1 MSNIRR
7 GGRTQ
12 SELKFCVCSRIKS
25 FQTTLNMAQEEKVVP
40 SAEEEIR
47 ALEQKLEE
55 KKRALAEAGTSPQE
69 EKEIFREV
77 VREHVAESAAE
88 QGAPASAV
96 PLSPLPPTNATQK
109 PADDKATIDA
119 REKKI
124 VALVEYAMTHTIE
137 AAVKMAE
144 AESPYLVDE
153 LHDRLADHYY
163 EKLVQLRKLEQ
174 L

>member
-1 MSNIRR
+1 
-7 GGRTQ
+7 
-12 SELKFCVCSRIKS
+12 
-25 FQTTLNMAQEEKVVP
+25 MAQEEKGTP

-55 KKRALAEAGTSPQE
+55 KKRALAEAGASPQE

-77 VREHVAESAAE
+77 VREHVAESVAE
-88 QGAPASAV
+88 QGAPAATASILSA
-96 PLSPLPPTNATQK
+96 PSMSAAQK
-109 PADDKATIDA
+109 PAYDKATIDA

-137 AAVKMAE
+137 AAVRAAE